1 MRGLGGGGDFL
12 SRKREGFLERGVNR
26 GFTVRKTHLSVDFI
40 IFEAFL
46 EKKKKKKK
54 MFISC
59 NRAEK
64 QTNVL
69 KKCYVEAMLV
79 KSLKTIMD
87 E

>member
-1 MRGLGGGGDFL
+1 M
-12 SRKREGFLERGVNR
+12 
-26 GFTVRKTHLSVDFI
+26 RKTHRSIDFI

-46 EKKKKKKK
+46 QKKTNN

-64 QTNVL
+64 QTKVL
-69 KKCYVEAMLV
+69 KKCYVEALLV
-79 KSLKTIMD
+79 KNLKTIMD